1 MASSAYQRA
10 LASGMSQAQAWNV
23 ATVDWTVAAKVHSN
37 TCIYTYSRNV
47 EWYNVYNM
55 YRLKHGFECHTG
67 YNGTVATSARGPQ
80 AGGRKPQRCHYSPYG
95 ARSHALTYL

>member
-1 MASSAYQRA
+1 MGYRGVMGHWMACKWSSVHCTLSLSLVVDDCCSLSLSFLLNGSKVNT
-10 LASGMSQAQAWNV
+10 LAGY
-23 ATVDWTVAAKVHSN
+23 K
-37 TCIYTYSRNV
+37 
-47 EWYNVYNM
+47 

-80 AGGRKPQRCHYSPYG
+80 ARGRKPQRCHYSPYG